1 MAAISNFS
9 VYLPKRTR
17 TNQEISEQFPEWD
30 VEKIANKTGIESRH
44 ISAENELSSDMA
56 VSVGKKF
63 FQEHAI
69 TRDEID
75 FLIICT
81 QSPDY
86 NFPNTACI
94 VQDALGL
101 SKNTGGLDFVQGC
114 SGYIYGLALA
124 SSLVDSGIAKNILL
138 ITSETITKF
147 INDQDKGN
155 LTLFGDAASATLVSS
170 TNSTKSGVP
179 KHFVLGTDGSGGKN
193 IIMHRG
199 AMRNPDFMDGEVS
212 KDQYGNVF
220 DKNYLYMDGPE
231 VFKFTLF
238 TVPKLINDVLSKS
251 SLSNDDVDLYIFH
264 QANGFMLE
272 QLRKALRI
280 PKEKF
285 HFCLRT
291 TGNTVASSIPI
302 AIQDAQEKGLI
313 KKGNKILLAAFGT
326 GYSWGACIVE
336 Y

>member
-1 MAAISNFS
+1 MASISNIS
-9 VYLPKRTR
+9 VYLPERTR
-17 TNQEISEQFPEWD
+17 TNQEISNLFPEWE

-44 ISAENELSSDMA
+44 ISAEHELSSDMA
-56 VSVGKKF
+56 ISVGLRF
-63 FQEHAI
+63 FEEHEI
-69 TRDEID
+69 TRDQID

-86 NFPNTACI
+86 NFPNTACL

-101 SKNTGGLDFVQGC
+101 SKNVGGLDYVQGC

-124 SSLVDSGIAKNILL
+124 TSLVDTGIAKNLLL

-147 INDQDKGN
+147 INKEDKGN

-170 TNSTKSGVP
+170 EKETKSGVP
-179 KHFVLGTDGSGGKN
+179 NHFVLGTDGSGGKN

-199 AMRNPDFMDGEVS
+199 AMRNPDFMDGEVNT
-212 KDQYGNVF
+212 DQYGNVF

-231 VFKFTLF
+231 VFKFTLN
-238 TVPKLINDVLSKS
+238 TVPKLISDVLAKS
-251 SLSNDDVDLYIFH
+251 SLSNDDIDLYIFH

-272 QLRKALRI
+272 QLRKVLRI
-280 PKEKF
+280 PKDKF

-302 AIQDAQEKGLI
+302 ALKDAQEKQLI
-313 KKGNKILLAAFGT
+313 KRGSKILLAAFGT
-326 GYSWGACIVE
+326 GYSWGACILE
-336 Y
+336 F